1 MPPDERSRP
10 PISEFAQLDRLV
22 EAALTQ
28 SGYFHKGT
36 PRPVPRLVK
45 HLLRR
50 IDPDEREMGIL
61 MGMFGKIHRALAG
74 QVPVKPVPLQK
85 TGADED

>member
-1 MPPDERSRP
+1 MNSNAPQAGSCSSTPTIR
-10 PISEFAQLDRLV
+10 
-22 EAALTQ
+22 
-28 SGYFHKGT
+28 T
-36 PRPVPRLVK
+36 PRPVPQLVK

-74 QVPVKPVPLQK
+74 QVPVKPVPLQENE
-85 TGADED
+85 TGED